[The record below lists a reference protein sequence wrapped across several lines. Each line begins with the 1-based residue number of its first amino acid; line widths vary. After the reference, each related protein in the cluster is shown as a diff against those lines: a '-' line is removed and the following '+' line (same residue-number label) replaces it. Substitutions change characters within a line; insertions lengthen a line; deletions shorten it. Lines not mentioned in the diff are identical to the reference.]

1 MVLNYFSGVEF
12 IMQKAYLF
20 ETLSQKKIEQILE
33 VRSETLNRILRQ
45 LHKDKLIVKEK
56 KR

>member
-1 MVLNYFSGVEF
+1 
-12 IMQKAYLF
+12 MQKAYLF